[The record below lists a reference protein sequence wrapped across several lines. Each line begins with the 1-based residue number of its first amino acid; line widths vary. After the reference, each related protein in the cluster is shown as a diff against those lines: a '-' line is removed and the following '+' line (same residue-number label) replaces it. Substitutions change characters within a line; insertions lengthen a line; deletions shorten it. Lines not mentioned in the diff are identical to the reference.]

1 MRLDD
6 KVAVVTGAAQG
17 IGRACA
23 EGMAAEG
30 ARVVLSDVNREK
42 GEAAA
47 EAIRGGGGEASF
59 IACDVREKAQIEAL
73 VAEAVRAYGR
83 LDCAVANAGIVSFS
97 DFLDITEEDF
107 DNVMQVNL
115 RGVFLTGQA
124 VTRQMVHQGTGGT
137 IINMSSINA
146 ILAIPNI
153 VPYNI
158 AKAGVNQLTSSMAV
172 ALAGN
177 RIRVNAI
184 GPGST
189 MTELTQAVAKDEKGM
204 RRIRAR
210 TPLGRPAEPEEIAKV
225 AVFLAS
231 DDSSYMTGQTVYV
244 DGGRTVLHYTMP
256 VEE

>member
-1 MRLDD
+1 MRLEG

-23 EGMAAEG
+23 ERMAAEG

-47 EAIRGGGGEASF
+47 KAVRDSGGEACF
-59 IACDVREKAQIEAL
+59 IACDVREKAAIESL
-73 VAEAVRAYGR
+73 VADTVRTYGR
-83 LDCAVANAGIVSFS
+83 LDCAVANAGIISFS
-97 DFLDITEEDF
+97 DFLDITVEDF
-107 DNVMQVNL
+107 DGVMQVNL

-124 VTRQMVHQGTGGT
+124 AARQMISQGGGGA
-137 IINMSSINA
+137 IVNMSSINA
-146 ILAIPNI
+146 ILAIPDI
-153 VPYNI
+153 IPYNV
-158 AKAGVNQLTSSMAV
+158 AKGGVNQLTRSMAV
-172 ALAGN
+172 ALADKH
-177 RIRVNAI
+177 IRVNAI

-189 MTELTQAVAKDEKGM
+189 MTDLMKSVAKDEQGM

-210 TPLGRPAEPEEIAKV
+210 TPMGRAGEPEEIAKV

-244 DGGRTVLHYTMP
+244 DGGRMALNYTMP
-256 VEE
+256 VEA

>member
-1 MRLDD
+1 MRLDN

-23 EGMAAEG
+23 ERMAVEG

-42 GEAAA
+42 GEVAA
-47 EAIRGGGGEASF
+47 EAIRDGGGDACF
-59 IACDVREKAQIEAL
+59 IACDVREKAQIETL
-73 VAEAVRAYGR
+73 VAETVRAYGR

-124 VTRQMVHQGTGGT
+124 VARQMANQGTGGA
-137 IINMSSINA
+137 IVNMSSINA

-153 VPYNI
+153 VPYNV
-158 AKAGVNQLTSSMAV
+158 AKGGVNQLTRSMAV
-172 ALAGN
+172 ALADN
-177 RIRVNAI
+177 QIRVNAI

-189 MTELTQAVAKDEKGM
+189 MTELMQSVAKDEEGM

-210 TPLGRPAEPEEIAKV
+210 TPLGRPGEPGEIAKV

-244 DGGRTVLHYTMP
+244 DGGRMALHYTMP
-256 VEE
+256 DRE